1 MTQKKL
7 NELLEDCVV
16 NYNAGENEMLIRIVL
31 HDEQSDTPY
40 EVMYQVM
47 LACND
52 HLRACW
58 QHDRYISRE
67 EAVQIIKDSWDCWKR
82 TYTN

>member
-1 MTQKKL
+1 MTPKKI

-16 NYNAGENEMLIRIVL
+16 NYNAGENEMLMRIVL

-40 EVMYQVM
+40 QVM
-47 LACND
+47 LACTD
-52 HLRACW
+52 PLRACW